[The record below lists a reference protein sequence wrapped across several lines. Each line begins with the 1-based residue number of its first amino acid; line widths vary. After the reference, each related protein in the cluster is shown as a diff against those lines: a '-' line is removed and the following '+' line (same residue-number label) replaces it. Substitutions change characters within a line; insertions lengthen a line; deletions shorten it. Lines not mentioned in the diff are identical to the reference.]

1 MKNSIINISKLSSR
15 SIYLR
20 NICLILGLAAALSL
34 NSCEG
39 FLDLQPTGSI
49 VADNAIS
56 DAKTAR
62 AAVVGGYSQLRSVYQ
77 GSISILG
84 TMPADNVLFGASL
97 TQYTQLDGNAYST
110 NNSVSLSA
118 YHGLYSLINRANWVI
133 ADIGKVSDPALQ
145 EAERNQLLGEA
156 YFLRA
161 YGYFDLVRGWGGVQI
176 QLAPT
181 TDLSAIAGIRRSSPA
196 ETFAQA
202 VSDLRQ
208 AETLLPDDDAATRNR
223 AQKAAARALRARV
236 HLYAGEWEQAETAAS
251 AVIVLDSKFELVKPF
266 HTYFTPPFLSRE
278 SVLELSYSAS
288 DQNNS
293 WSGWYCHPRGTYE
306 YQPTAEIV
314 ALLLDPQKAGARS
327 SLIATAAN
335 GEIYNAQF
343 SAGGLDPL
351 YLIRTSELYLIRAE
365 ARVRKSVPD
374 LPGAVADLNV
384 VRRRADVPDYAG
396 ASTTVA
402 DLLRAIEDERRIEF
416 AFEPHRWYDLVRTGR
431 AGEVLGA
438 EPQYW
443 LFPLPEAD
451 VFADPDLGGEN
462 NPGY

>member
-1 MKNSIINISKLSSR
+1 MKNLIINKISGR
-15 SIYLR
+15 IYLR
-20 NICLILGLAAALSL
+20 NIRLVVGLAMVLLL
-34 NSCEG
+34 NSCEE
-39 FLDLQPTGSI
+39 FLDLKPTGSI

-62 AAVVGGYSQLRSVYQ
+62 AAVIGGYSQLRSVYQ
-77 GSISILG
+77 GSINILG

-133 ADIGKVSDPALQ
+133 ADIGKVTDPALQ
-145 EAERNQLLGEA
+145 EAEKNQLLGEA

-161 YGYFDLVRGWGGVQI
+161 YGYFDLARGWGGVQI

-181 TDLSAIAGIRRSSPA
+181 TDLNAITGIRRSSL
-196 ETFAQA
+196 TGTYAQA

-208 AETLLPDDDAATRNR
+208 AEALLPEDNAATRNR
-223 AQKAAARALRARV
+223 AQKAAARALLARV

-251 AVIVLDSKFELVKPF
+251 AVIALDSKFEPVTPF
-266 HTYFTPPFLSRE
+266 RTYFTSPFLSRE

-288 DQNNS
+288 DQNSS

-306 YQPTAEIV
+306 YQPTAEII
-314 ALLLDPQKAGARS
+314 ALLLDPQKAGSRS

-335 GEIYNAQF
+335 GEIYNGQF
-343 SAGGLDPL
+343 SAGGLDPQ
-351 YLIRTSELYLIRAE
+351 YLIRIAELYLIRAE
-365 ARVRKSVPD
+365 ARVRKAAPD

-384 VRRRADVPDYAG
+384 VRRRAGVTDYAG
-396 ASTTVA
+396 AVTVA
-402 DLLRAIEDERRIEF
+402 DLLQAIEDERRIEF
-416 AFEPHRWYDLVRTGR
+416 AFEPHRWYDLVRTER
-431 AGEVLGA
+431 AGVVLGA
-438 EPQYW
+438 ERQYW

>member
-1 MKNSIINISKLSSR
+1 MENLIIKKISNR
-15 SIYLR
+15 IYLR
-20 NICLILGLAAALSL
+20 NIRLVLGLATVLSL
-34 NSCEG
+34 SSCEE
-39 FLDLQPTGSI
+39 FLDLKPTGSI

-62 AAVVGGYSQLRSVYQ
+62 AAVIGGYSQLRSVYQ
-77 GSISILG
+77 SSINILG

-118 YHGLYSLINRANWVI
+118 YRGLYSLINRANWVI
-133 ADIGKVSDPALQ
+133 ADIGKVNDPALQ
-145 EAERNQLLGEA
+145 EVEKKQLLGEA

-161 YGYFDLVRGWGGVQI
+161 YGYFDLARGWGGMQI

-181 TDLSAIAGIRRSSPA
+181 TDLNAITGITRSSLA
-196 ETFAQA
+196 ETYAQA

-208 AETLLPDDDAATRNR
+208 AETLLPEDNATTRNR
-223 AQKAAARALRARV
+223 AQKAAARALLARV
-236 HLYAGEWEQAETAAS
+236 YLYAGEWEQAETAAS
-251 AVIVLDSKFELVKPF
+251 DVIVLDSKFDPVTPF
-266 HTYFTPPFLSRE
+266 NAYFTPPFLSRE

-306 YQPTAEIV
+306 YQPTAEII

-351 YLIRTSELYLIRAE
+351 YLIRIAELYLIRAE
-365 ARVRKSVPD
+365 ARVRKAVPD

-384 VRRRADVPDYAG
+384 VRHRADVTDYTG
-396 ASTTVA
+396 ASTVD
-402 DLLRAIEDERRIEF
+402 DLLQAIEDERRIEF

-438 EPQYW
+438 ERQYW

>member
-1 MKNSIINISKLSSR
+1 MKNLIVNK
-15 SIYLR
+15 IYLR
-20 NICLILGLAAALSL
+20 GIRLVFGLATVWSL
-34 NSCEG
+34 NSCEE
-39 FLDLQPTGSI
+39 FLDLKPTGSI

-62 AAVVGGYSQLRSVYQ
+62 AAVIGGYSQLRSTYQ
-77 GSISILG
+77 GSINILG

-118 YHGLYSLINRANWVI
+118 YRGLYSLINRANWVI
-133 ADIGKVSDPALQ
+133 ADIGKVNDPALQ
-145 EAERNQLLGEA
+145 EAEKNQLLGEA

-161 YGYFDLVRGWGGVQI
+161 YGYFDLARGWGGMQI

-181 TDLSAIAGIRRSSPA
+181 TDLNAITGIGRSSLA
-196 ETFAQA
+196 ETYAQA
-202 VSDLRQ
+202 ANDLRQ
-208 AETLLPDDDAATRNR
+208 AETLLPDDDATTRNR

-251 AVIVLDSKFELVKPF
+251 SVIALESKFELVKPF
-266 HTYFTPPFLSRE
+266 NAYFTPPFLSRE

-288 DQNNS
+288 DQNTA

-306 YQPTAEIV
+306 YQPTPGIV
-314 ALLLDPQKAGARS
+314 ALLLDAQKAGARG
-327 SLIATAAN
+327 SLIAEAAN

-343 SAGGLDPL
+343 TAGGLDPQ
-351 YLIRTSELYLIRAE
+351 YLIRIAELYLIRAE
-365 ARVRKSVPD
+365 ARVRKVTPD
-374 LPGAVADLNV
+374 LPGAAADLNA
-384 VRRRADVPDYAG
+384 VRRRADVADYASG
-396 ASTTVA
+396 ASTAA
-402 DLLRAIEDERRIEF
+402 DLLQAIEDERRIEF
-416 AFEPHRWYDLVRTGR
+416 AFEPHRWYDLTRTGR

-438 EPQYW
+438 ERQYW